1 VVARVTPL
9 TVIASLLV
17 TVMFFGSL
25 FVSILP
31 AYGHGVPEALQGKLV
46 RIDDETFSPQTVQTG
61 QKITVSG
68 VIVNQVNQSLR
79 TWISLLSQTTEN
91 NGLQIISTDPANVTE
106 ILPSGVV
113 HYTLTIKALKPGL
126 YHVHTQ
132 LIIENGEMVLGPGQ
146 TIFVQGNAIND
157 TSLNLD
163 IFGVK
168 SGGKQTAMKILS
180 SSVISRFSYDE
191 NTKQISFSVS
201 GDNGTGGTTVIPVG
215 IMLQSP
221 YFIVTVDGKTMLDF
235 QTTVDSST
243 GETFLKLT
251 YSPTRHDITI
261 TGINALPEFSFMPT
275 LILLIGIISVMAIS
289 LKAALRLKILH

>member
-1 VVARVTPL
+1 MVVRIAPL
-9 TVIASLLV
+9 IVIASLLV
-17 TVMFFGSL
+17 TVMVFGSS

-68 VIVNQVNQSLR
+68 VIVNQVNEPLR
-79 TWISLLSQTTEN
+79 TWISLLSDAAEN
-91 NGLQIISTDPANVTE
+91 NGWEITSRDPANVTD

-113 HYTLTIKALKPGL
+113 HYALTIKPLKPGL

-146 TIFVQGNAIND
+146 TIFVKGDALNE

-163 IFGVK
+163 ILGIK

-180 SSVISRFSYDE
+180 SSTISRFSYDE

-201 GDNGTGGTTVIPVG
+201 GDNDTEGTTITPVG
-215 IMLQSP
+215 IILQSP
-221 YFIVTVDGKTMLDF
+221 YFIVTVDGKTRLDY
-235 QTTVDSST
+235 QTTVDSAT

-251 YSPTRHDITI
+251 YSPTQHDITI
-261 TGINALPEFSFMPT
+261 SGVNALPEFSSTYT
-275 LILLIGIISVMAIS
+275 LILLIGIISVIAVS
-289 LKAALRLKILH
+289 SKTALRLKILR